1 MSKDE
6 IFKDASSPIGD
17 FSFNKEVATVFYD
30 MLHRSVPYYQE
41 IQRMIAK
48 KRESLQ
54 NVLIPYRLLENRE
67 LLLKQGFRYCD
78 IFFRWYSFC
87 GLVAVK

>member
-6 IFKDASSPIGD
+6 IFKDASRPIGD
-17 FSFNKEVATVFYD
+17 FSFNKEVATVFDD

-41 IQRMIAK
+41 IQ
-48 KRESLQ
+48 
-54 NVLIPYRLLENRE
+54 
-67 LLLKQGFRYCD
+67 YCD